1 MDPSS
6 HPACRRVRGVSGVT
20 ASVGIGRKSEVEVGS
35 PSGLVVSGMSKVAG
49 ACILVQ
55 CVVWTGCRRPGA
67 GPGCRCGL
75 VCAGK
80 IRRSVENKKKSK
92 KNPDSRSRSRLVKNP
107 ISFGRWMARRVS
119 TGPGVENASRLAC
132 FHEAKRKI
140 KTARPPPL
148 GASVCSLRVP
158 ATHGTWCFKC
168 LRLCSGVPH
177 GVDGCGV
184 CRLHCPGP

>member
-92 KNPDSRSRSRLVKNP
+92 KNPDSRVLTRTRGKRTLQSPKVP
-107 ISFGRWMARRVS
+107 ITPTQF
-119 TGPGVENASRLAC
+119 
-132 FHEAKRKI
+132 
-140 KTARPPPL
+140 RPERPEL
-148 GASVCSLRVP
+148 G
-158 ATHGTWCFKC
+158 
-168 LRLCSGVPH
+168 
-177 GVDGCGV
+177 GVDGRTRHPRGTTKDATDAATMPP
-184 CRLHCPGP
+184 RLVVSFRLPFIPIHRVSLRFGGS

>member
-1 MDPSS
+1 MVRVDPSS
-6 HPACRRVRGVSGVT
+6 HPACRRVRGVSGVS
-20 ASVGIGRKSEVEVGS
+20 ASVGIGRESEVGVGS

-92 KNPDSRSRSRLVKNP
+92 KNPDSRVLTRTRGKRTLQSPKVP
-107 ISFGRWMARRVS
+107 ITPTQFRPERPELGAWMA
-119 TGPGVENASRLAC
+119 G
-132 FHEAKRKI
+132 
-140 KTARPPPL
+140 
-148 GASVCSLRVP
+148 P
-158 ATHGTWCFKC
+158 ATLEAPRKTP
-168 LRLCSGVPH
+168 LTPRR
-177 GVDGCGV
+177 
-184 CRLHCPGP
+184 CRHV

>member
-80 IRRSVENKKKSK
+80 IRRSVENKKKIQK
-92 KNPDSRSRSRLVKNP
+92 KSR
-107 ISFGRWMARRVS
+107 F
-119 TGPGVENASRLAC
+119 TGPNEN
-132 FHEAKRKI
+132 ERKANTP
-140 KTARPPPL
+140 KSKSPDHADPVSAGKAGAR
-148 GASVCSLRVP
+148 
-158 ATHGTWCFKC
+158 
-168 LRLCSGVPH
+168 
-177 GVDGCGV
+177 GVDGRTRHPRGTTKDATDAATMPP
-184 CRLHCPGP
+184 RLVVSFRLPFIPIHRVSLRFGGS

>member
-92 KNPDSRSRSRLVKNP
+92 KNPDSRSRSRRRPKTPTQFRPERPEL
-107 ISFGRWMARRVS
+107 GAWMA
-119 TGPGVENASRLAC
+119 G
-132 FHEAKRKI
+132 
-140 KTARPPPL
+140 
-148 GASVCSLRVP
+148 P
-158 ATHGTWCFKC
+158 ATLEAPRKTP
-168 LRLCSGVPH
+168 LTPRR
-177 GVDGCGV
+177 
-184 CRLHCPGP
+184 CRHV